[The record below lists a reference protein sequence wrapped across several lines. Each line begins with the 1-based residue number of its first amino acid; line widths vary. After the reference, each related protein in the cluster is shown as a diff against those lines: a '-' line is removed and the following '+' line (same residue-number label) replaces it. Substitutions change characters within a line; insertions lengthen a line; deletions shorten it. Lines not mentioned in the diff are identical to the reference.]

1 MSRSICDRMKHSFE
15 LGFVWGWGPIGDV
28 VRAAEWLTDHWPAD
42 FCGTNTHVEAMQMC
56 VLALEGEA
64 LDSDVRHMLVKA
76 AREAGILALD

>member
-1 MSRSICDRMKHSFE
+1 MKHTSD
-15 LGFVWGWGPIGDV
+15 LVFVWDGLETRRAIGDV

-42 FCGTNTHVEAMQMC
+42 FRGTNTHVEAMQMC

-64 LDSDVRHMLVKA
+64 LDSDVRHIFVKA